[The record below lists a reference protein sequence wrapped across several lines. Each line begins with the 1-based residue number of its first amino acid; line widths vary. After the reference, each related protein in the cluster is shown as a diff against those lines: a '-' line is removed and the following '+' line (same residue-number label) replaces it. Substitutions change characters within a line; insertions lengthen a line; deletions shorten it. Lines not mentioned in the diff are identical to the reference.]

1 MYEVLLNRIR
11 VFPLLAYDAA
21 DLING
26 LKLNEAENL
35 GSYNKAL
42 KQLEAEEKIYFSDE
56 YVKMSKRFLVDCQ
69 DPRIKLVNLSKNAPR
84 TIFTSIIRDFSSTD
98 KYYFPEH

>member
-21 DLING
+21 DLVNG
-26 LKLNEAENL
+26 LTLNEAENL

-42 KQLEAEEKIYFSDE
+42 RQLEAEEKIYFLNG
-56 YVKMSKRFLVDCQ
+56 YVKMSKRF
-69 DPRIKLVNLSKNAPR
+69 
-84 TIFTSIIRDFSSTD
+84 FS
-98 KYYFPEH
+98 